1 MLNGITTRSP
11 GLICVTS
18 EPTSSTMPIGSCP
31 RMSPSSMYGPS
42 TSYRCR
48 SEPQMP
54 DEVTRMIASVGFSI
68 AGSSTLSTRT
78 SWFPCQATAFMRGF
92 LSSGGGGRS
101 PADHAAPAAEAT
113 HEQEDRADHQ
123 DQHQQAAW
131 RREEQMQQVAERQRP
146 DDRAEDAAPA
156 AAATRATAEAAVA
169 RAEASAAEAADPD
182 ARERAVG
189 SGQRYG
195 VAR

>member
-54 DEVTRMIASVGFSI
+54 DDVTRMIASVGFSI

-78 SWFPCQATAFMRGF
+78 SWFPCQVTAFMRGF
-92 LSSGGGGRS
+92 LSSGGGRRS
-101 PADHAAPAAEAT
+101 PADHAPAAAEAA
-113 HEQEDRADHQ
+113 HQQEHGAGHQ
-123 DQHQQAAW
+123 DQHEQAAGC
-131 RREEQMQQVAERQRP
+131 REEQVQQVAERQRP
-146 DDRAEDAAPA
+146 DDRAEDAATAPA
-156 AAATRATAEAAVA
+156 VTGATAEASIAA
-169 RAEASAAEAADPD
+169 SEAAAAEAADAH

-189 SGQRYG
+189 S
-195 VAR
+195 